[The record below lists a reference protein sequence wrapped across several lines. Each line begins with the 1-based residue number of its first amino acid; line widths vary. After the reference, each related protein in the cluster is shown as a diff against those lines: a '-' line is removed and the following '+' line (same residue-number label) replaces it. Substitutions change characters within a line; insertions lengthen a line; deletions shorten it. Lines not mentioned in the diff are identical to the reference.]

1 MMNSLW
7 HNAEK
12 RDDDQHQ
19 QQLKHSTEKLKHTK
33 NLNGYNY
40 QNYTGNC
47 NNWWKMTDKTF
58 LLCCGHNDFFQNTF
72 KCNENNYVDI

>member
-1 MMNSLW
+1 MNTIT
-7 HNAEK
+7 HGDE
-12 RDDDQHQ
+12 DDQHQ

-47 NNWWKMTDKTF
+47 NN
-58 LLCCGHNDFFQNTF
+58 
-72 KCNENNYVDI
+72 